1 MLHQAHLLPS
11 PSMNSFLPGTG
22 FCAPPTCFA
31 LLSDLNLKSRR
42 LRGQNSLAFATGT
55 ACRLVAPISGQ
66 RPVGQ
71 PDPTAEHI
79 EFGVRCLPEIG
90 RAAQS
95 SDARRV
101 SLKRERSIGGL
112 GVAVFIWHTHLRLL
126 GTR

>member
-1 MLHQAHLLPS
+1 MCAAPYRLLHYDGAI
-11 PSMNSFLPGTG
+11 
-22 FCAPPTCFA
+22 FA
-31 LLSDLNLKSRR
+31 SCK
-42 LRGQNSLAFATGT
+42 FATAT

-79 EFGVRCLPEIG
+79 ELGIRCIPEIG
-90 RAAQS
+90 RAAQRN
-95 SDARRV
+95 DARCV

-112 GVAVFIWHTHLRLL
+112 GVAVVIWHTHLRLL